1 MLKMSKMS
9 HEILPHNLI
18 KGLIKTM
25 KIQKKDHI
33 RTYIRILVK
42 LLPEKM
48 Y

>member
-25 KIQKKDHI
+25 KTQKKDHI